1 MEFIQK
7 KTADSA
13 VEGFLTKAAESE
25 TSLVWDRYEGQLPEC
40 GFCETGLSCRDCLQG
55 PCISHPFKDS
65 NKLGVCG
72 KDKDILA
79 VQSLLRLVL
88 KGTMAYLDRVSDF
101 TKGVESGEIKPKN
114 KVKTD
119 KILKEIKNL
128 FENGGVEVK
137 KELPKT
143 FAGLWDQIGISPEG
157 IARDLFK
164 ASQRLEG
171 GVSDVEETLLWAFKS
186 SLLGCMVHW
195 LQGNLKKSVFGNFIP
210 TKVEVNLGVLK
221 KESPNLLLYG
231 YFSPILKHKIAE
243 EAKKKGV
250 HVTGVC
256 SDPLIPPFSL
266 PPVTNYGSQEI
277 PLMTGAADLIVV
289 GDQFVNPSLSNLS
302 RKWEVPIISSELLKK
317 EKESGRFAREIVER
331 AKKSFDF
338 RRNIPRDIPD
348 VKENAMMGFSPENVD
363 VKKIL
368 GALNKGKLTGIAI
381 LSGSNNVKYTQD
393 QEILTMAQEF
403 LQNDVLCIS
412 EGEAS
417 VTLAKYGFLNPS
429 TRDKNCGKT
438 LSNLLSSLGK
448 QIPSV
453 LDFAEGS
460 VVDLLFNIAKAGK
473 KGLKDYPILA
483 CFPEANRSSEVVEA
497 MGMVAMGISTY
508 FWPALPVTGSMK
520 AMETLTQFCYENF
533 GSKLNIITEKKI
545 DPRAKANLM
554 LKTLKGKEGFG
565 MSGKPWK

>member
-1 MEFIQK
+1 
-7 KTADSA
+7 
-13 VEGFLTKAAESE
+13 
-25 TSLVWDRYEGQLPEC
+25 
-40 GFCETGLSCRDCLQG
+40 
-55 PCISHPFKDS
+55 
-65 NKLGVCG
+65 
-72 KDKDILA
+72 
-79 VQSLLRLVL
+79 
-88 KGTMAYLDRVSDF
+88 MAYLDRVSDF
-101 TKGVESGEIKPKN
+101 AKGVESGEIKPKN

-119 KILKEIKNL
+119 KIRKEIKNL

-137 KELPKT
+137 KELPKP
-143 FAGLWDQIGISPEG
+143 FAYLWDQIGISPEG
-157 IARDLFK
+157 VTRDLFK

-186 SLLGCMVHW
+186 SLLGCMAHW
-195 LQGNLKKSVFGNFIP
+195 LQGNLKKSVFGDSIP
-210 TKVEVNLGVLK
+210 RKMEVNLGVLK
-221 KESPNLLLYG
+221 GESPNLLLYG
-231 YFSPILKHKIAE
+231 YFSPVLKHKIAE
-243 EAKKKGV
+243 EAKKRGV

-256 SDPLIPPFSL
+256 SEPLIPPFSF
-266 PPVTNYGSQEI
+266 PPVTNFGSQEI
-277 PLMTGAADLIVV
+277 PLMTGAVDLIVA
-289 GDQFVNPSLSNLS
+289 GNQFVNPSLSNLS
-302 RKWEVPIISSELLKK
+302 RKWEVPIISAELLKR

-331 AKKSFDF
+331 AKKSLDF
-338 RRNIPRDIPD
+338 RRNISRDIPD

-368 GALNKGKLTGIAI
+368 GALNKGTLTGIVI
-381 LSGSNNVKYTQD
+381 LTGSNNVKYTQD
-393 QEILTMAQEF
+393 QEILTLAQEF

-429 TRDKNCGKT
+429 TRDKNCGKA
-438 LSNLLSSLGK
+438 LSIFLSSLGK

-460 VVDLLFNIAKAGK
+460 LVDLLFKIAKTGK
-473 KGLKDYPILA
+473 KELKDYPILA
-483 CFPEANRSSEVVEA
+483 CFPEANRSLEVVEA

-520 AMETLTQFCYENF
+520 AMETLTKFCYKNF

>member
-302 RKWEVPIISSELLKK
+302 RKWEVPIISAELLKK

-429 TRDKNCGKT
+429 TRDKNCGKA
-438 LSNLLSSLGK
+438 LSNLLLSLGK